1 MLALLATLAAFE
13 EKVEY
18 LVLVKSAAEEEEV
31 LGSWSSGFDP
41 RWMSDPR
48 AEKKVCVSVVGSW

>member
-18 LVLVKSAAEEEEV
+18 LVLVKSAAEELV

-48 AEKKVCVSVVGSW
+48 AEKKVYVSVVGSW